1 MEEDRTGSPSIC
13 PNTADPDSRW
23 ISFVIF
29 VFSLSLFL
37 ISIHSFLPS
46 NLSLFHSFSLFQLDH
61 FSIIYHLIVLP
72 PPDWS
77 LTIHAYLISHR
88 HKRHASGV
96 TSLLHTH
103 THTLSLS
110 LSISF
115 FHSQLTVK
123 IPSSLAI
130 MNRFRRHKKEKA
142 KDDVVQADKAST
154 TTIISAIS
162 SRKDNSNNNNN
173 NNNSNNN
180 NNNNNGNINNTTTT
194 TTKKDDELPPK
205 TPDLDLSNAL
215 PPPEDFRTSLIM
227 PKLSARFSMLK
238 DQDNPES
245 MMGKASDDSV
255 LFPKRASRL
264 NLFGHNPSLLSDIDE
279 MSMDGSR
286 PSLGVGRSDSYAS
299 GSGDGYGTDDDRS
312 QNGSIMSRAR
322 RADGNNLFG
331 GRQKVYKIPAKSR
344 GASPNPESRS
354 AGGGGGG
361 GLGRAVYEHDVTL
374 SAFQRMRLKEKEER
388 VAAEQQYS
396 PALESE
402 DALSSIG
409 STNRTTYCSTASG
422 PPPTTGRASTA
433 ATSIDEQPTTPQSL
447 APSMASNNNEGL
459 APKPLVP
466 AMAAERGSAKTRRLY
481 GQGLAQSVQNQ
492 QNSTLNRLENLSRQR
507 PGTPE
512 LPLNRAYS
520 RSATNLRDRL
530 QALNVAAHPPSRPTS
545 PPLSSESP
553 RPQIVENESKDPPP
567 ASGLPPL
574 SPPIS
579 EVDEQQPQPL
589 AVALQPEDHGKA
601 TALGMFNKPRAAPFD
616 ENQFTRRQ
624 LQMHQGRN
632 TPPLRRP
639 PSPPRAPQEP
649 AGHSRALSNAS
660 YRSRANSGSS
670 HYSES
675 QRGMGTTFFANSSA
689 SESGDEG
696 DFPESR
702 RASQEM
708 DIHPAFRSQP
718 PSKPSTPEPHE
729 NPNPL
734 PEVRFSDL
742 GDLKPIAENEIA
754 EDADAQNDDP
764 APQEPD
770 SPTLGPSGLGLSG
783 LVRTHLR
790 RDSDK
795 SIHLPSPG
803 LPPKTSDESPPEPQ
817 PVAEGASPDSTI
829 SAPSADND
837 NDHDSQVS
845 SEPRTSSSSSDREV
859 RHSTHRRNASTET
872 QREREEFANELAERR
887 RRVQEKLQGFAD
899 DSRPG
904 SRAGSPL
911 PGRQTPDTAPK
922 PGNAFALLKNR
933 NGKHNLFQKQS
944 AFGNSSTPSLALDQ
958 NDPWREEDER
968 VPFPSLGSNQL
979 NYSSPNVAAERPSVR
994 SRVAA
999 FTRSN
1004 SRDGSESSRS
1014 RGASPHSM
1022 TGFRPRRDRS
1032 RSDASIRSK
1041 SRRRDDLE
1049 TVDEGSVI
1057 SHEMFQLPSTTYDP
1071 RANASAESS
1080 ARPSTATSEASTTYD
1095 RCSSV
1100 ASGRNRSG
1108 SRSGTPSYFDLPP
1121 PPQNLP
1127 PPPPAAMI
1135 GTSPRP
1141 SPIAPPYS
1149 ANATPPL
1156 YEITPD
1162 PTSPPAPTFAAAASH
1177 VVPQRAPGHS
1187 GLAKRPVNK
1196 TLISEPTL
1204 VSSTSNVP
1212 TIGLPAGASLNNG
1225 MQTPPVPP
1233 MNPRRRRQTTT
1244 QTILGAFK
1252 GDKHDSQASSTEHTP
1267 SGSGRGTPDERSA
1280 FDEFERRPLS
1290 RSRLRKISS
1299 EGGSLN
1305 AKARQEILTAGPPPP
1320 LPYPPPQHPPPGIPA
1335 NMDGGMF

>member
-1 MEEDRTGSPSIC
+1 
-13 PNTADPDSRW
+13 
-23 ISFVIF
+23 
-29 VFSLSLFL
+29 
-37 ISIHSFLPS
+37 
-46 NLSLFHSFSLFQLDH
+46 
-61 FSIIYHLIVLP
+61 
-72 PPDWS
+72 
-77 LTIHAYLISHR
+77 
-88 HKRHASGV
+88 
-96 TSLLHTH
+96 
-103 THTLSLS
+103 
-110 LSISF
+110 
-115 FHSQLTVK
+115 
-123 IPSSLAI
+123 
-130 MNRFRRHKKEKA
+130 MNRFRRHKKKKA
-142 KDDVVQADKAST
+142 KDEVVHADKAST

-162 SRKDNSNNNNN
+162 SRKDNNNNNN
-173 NNNSNNN
+173 NNNSSNNN
-180 NNNNNGNINNTTTT
+180 NDKSDNITDNNTS
-194 TTKKDDELPPK
+194 KKDDDPLPPK
-205 TPDLDLSNAL
+205 TPDLDLSTAL

-354 AGGGGGG
+354 GG
-361 GLGRAVYEHDVTL
+361 GLGRAVYEHDVNL

-388 VAAEQQYS
+388 AAAEQQHS

-447 APSMASNNNEGL
+447 APSVASNNNEGL

-530 QALNVAAHPPSRPTS
+530 QALNVAADPPSRPTS

-553 RPQIVENESKDPPP
+553 RPQIVENESKNAPP

-589 AVALQPEDHGKA
+589 AAALQPEDHGKA
-601 TALGMFNKPRAAPFD
+601 TALGLFNKPRAVPFD

-696 DFPESR
+696 DFTESR
-702 RASQEM
+702 RASQEEM
-708 DIHPAFRSQP
+708 DIHPALRSHT
-718 PSKPSTPEPHE
+718 PSKPVTPEPHD

-742 GDLKPIAENEIA
+742 RDLKPIAENEVA
-754 EDADAQNDDP
+754 EEADAQNDDT

-817 PVAEGASPDSTI
+817 SVAEGASPDRTI

-837 NDHDSQVS
+837 HERQVPS
-845 SEPRTSSSSSDREV
+845 EQAPSEPRTSSSSSSRN
-859 RHSTHRRNASTET
+859 STHRRNPSTET

-911 PGRQTPDTAPK
+911 PGRQTPDPTPK

-933 NGKHNLFQKQS
+933 SGKHSLFQKSS

-979 NYSSPNVAAERPSVR
+979 DYSSPNVVAERPSVR

-1004 SRDGSESSRS
+1004 SRDGSRESSRS
-1014 RGASPHSM
+1014 RGTSPHSM
-1022 TGFRPRRDRS
+1022 TGFRARRDRS

-1041 SRRRDDLE
+1041 SRKRDDLE
-1049 TVDEGSVI
+1049 TVDEGSVTS
-1057 SHEMFQLPSTTYDP
+1057 SHDTFQLPSTCYDP
-1071 RANASAESS
+1071 HANASAESS
-1080 ARPSTATSEASTTYD
+1080 ARPSTEASDSPYD

-1100 ASGRNRSG
+1100 ASGTQRSG

-1121 PPQNLP
+1121 PPQNL

-1177 VVPQRAPGHS
+1177 VVPQRAPGHTV
-1187 GLAKRPVNK
+1187 LPKRPVNK

-1212 TIGLPAGASLNNG
+1212 TIGLPPGASLNNG

-1252 GDKHDSQASSTEHTP
+1252 GDKHDSQASSTDHTP

-1280 FDEFERRPLS
+1280 FDDEFERLPLS
-1290 RSRLRKISS
+1290 RSRLRKTSS

-1305 AKARQEILTAGPPPP
+1305 AKSRQEILSAGPPPP